1 MCVRVII
8 NVTQCYIP
16 MYTLETLDLS
26 KVGSSL
32 FGYHKQLGSY
42 GRPLKQP
49 LMVNFLLLAPL
60 CLGQ

>member
-32 FGYHKQLGSY
+32 FDHHKVTIE
-42 GRPLKQP
+42 P
-49 LMVNFLLLAPL
+49 APD
-60 CLGQ
+60 C

>member
-32 FGYHKQLGSY
+32 FGHHKTA
-42 GRPLKQP
+42 R
-49 LMVNFLLLAPL
+49 LMWVTIEPAPN
-60 CLGQ
+60 G